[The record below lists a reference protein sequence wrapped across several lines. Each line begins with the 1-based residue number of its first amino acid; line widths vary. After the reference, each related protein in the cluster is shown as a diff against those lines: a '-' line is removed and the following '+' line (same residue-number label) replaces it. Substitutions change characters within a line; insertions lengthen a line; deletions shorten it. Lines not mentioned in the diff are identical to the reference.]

1 VPGAI
6 PGFLGVAA
14 FAGIKFTGYCLAA
27 TTLKKLHPTVTAGA
41 AKIAAVRTGLGLLL
55 GPPVS
60 LFGGFAMGLLLPNM
74 AKSDASLYLLYVFL
88 GVMRVLVWALVIFI
102 FTKRTDLSKSQ
113 LWTYA
118 FVGAVW
124 SCLLDWP
131 GFKLAMI
138 APGRIPVC

>member
-1 VPGAI
+1 MAGTI

-14 FAGIKFTGYCLAA
+14 FAGIKFAGYCLAGTA
-27 TTLKKLHPTVTAGA
+27 LKKLYPAVTAGA

-55 GPPVS
+55 GPLVS
-60 LFGGFAMGLLLPNM
+60 LFGGLAMELLLPNM
-74 AKSDASLYLLYVFL
+74 AKSHASLYLLYVFL
-88 GVMRVLVWALVIFI
+88 GVVRILVWALVIFI
-102 FTKRTDLSKSQ
+102 FTKQTDLPKSR
-113 LWTYA
+113 LWIYA

-138 APGRIPVC
+138 APGQIPVC